1 LDKNKEKMHVEKE
14 VDMIGSWFN
23 NLESQYK
30 YIKQELKEEG
40 LNPVIAFLYHTKQYK
55 NESNFI
61 IQER

>member
-1 LDKNKEKMHVEKE
+1 MHGEKE
-14 VDMIGSWFN
+14 AEMIGSWFN
-23 NLESQYK
+23 NLESPYR

-40 LNPVIAFLYHTKQYK
+40 LNPVIAFLYHLKPYK